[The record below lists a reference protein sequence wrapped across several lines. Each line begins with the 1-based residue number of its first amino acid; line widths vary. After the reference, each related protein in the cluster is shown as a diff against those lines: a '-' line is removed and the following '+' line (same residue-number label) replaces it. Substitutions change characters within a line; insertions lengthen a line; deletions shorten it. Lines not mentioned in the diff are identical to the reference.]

1 MMQTLAGRVRFDIVA
16 WEALEIDMNVVTTV
30 LECLQT
36 ELFWPS
42 SHFVP
47 SDPIRLALAPD
58 YDELGFT
65 FFRLKIERK
74 LKVPFLFEELD
85 HMVRANWTLGQVV
98 TCLVSKVARIKGR
111 ESTYRVER

>member
-1 MMQTLAGRVRFDIVA
+1 MVA

-30 LECLQT
+30 LKCLQT

-65 FFRLKIERK
+65 FFRVTIERK
-74 LKVPFLFEELD
+74 LQVPFPCEELD

-98 TCLVSKVARIKGR
+98 TTLANKVATGSPC
-111 ESTYRVER
+111 E